1 MRREIDFCINPTMYE
16 DLKSFT
22 NVLTHMEAK
31 ACIQMSKKKEL
42 DVLCGVFM
50 SRISIALD

>member
-50 SRISIALD
+50 SQISGS